1 MPNSTDALHQVHCSA
16 CQATTTLLSATEQA
30 VLLAHI
36 SDWTIEVRAGVMQ
49 LERVFLF
56 SNFKHALAFSNAVG
70 ALAEAEAHHPALLT
84 EWGKVTVTWWTHA
97 VQGLHRNDFIM
108 AAQTEQLAAQ
118 ATGRK
123 PA

>member
-1 MPNSTDALHQVHCSA
+1 MNAIPSNLLHAHCEACNTDAKR
-16 CQATTTLLSATEQA
+16 LSASEA
-30 VLLAHI
+30 AELLTHI
-36 SDWTIEVRAGVMQ
+36 SDWTIEVRAAVMQ

-56 SNFKHALAFSNAVG
+56 SNFKHALAFSNSVG

-108 AAQTEQLAAQ
+108 AAQTEQLAAH

-123 PA
+123 QA